1 MNRQCR
7 TAIFFL
13 LIMIGVFLF
22 LSGWCFYLQYFRAE
36 QYTQACIAQ
45 QRAYSDRKPQR
56 GVILDCRGRVL
67 AASNV
72 IRTAFAEPRI
82 IKDPKDTS
90 TCLASIVDMG
100 AHDICR
106 LITESSNPGFVK
118 VKTDLSSE
126 QCAAASRI
134 HGIGIQYDWL
144 RHYPM
149 GRLAAH
155 VLGFTSADGR
165 GLAGVEFQYDKNL
178 QGSSG
183 ESVYFADVRRRP
195 ICPYRPFQ
203 TESEQLHGSV
213 VPVDGLS
220 LILSLD
226 AVIQQFAWTELL
238 KQYESYGAES
248 ALAIVAEP
256 RTGALLAMVSLPD
269 FDPADARFTDPNL
282 FCNHAITDQFE
293 PGSIIKPIVA
303 AIALDAAAVNR
314 DEKIFCEHGNYYG
327 KGFGRIGE
335 YRRGFGNL
343 TVREILVES
352 SNIGMAKIGQRLGK
366 EKLYDGLKFFGFG
379 KKVGIELPGEA
390 EGLLRHPGQWTGYS
404 VTRIPFGQ
412 EISVTAIQLVRAFC
426 ILANQGRLVRPHL
439 VRATV
444 DNHGLIIDAK
454 PALPTIG
461 YIVKPEI
468 AKWIVTEAMTGV
480 VNEGTGKKAKLGKW
494 QVFGKTGT
502 AQLAASKGGGYQ
514 EGAYIASFIAG
525 APVEDPRVI
534 VLVSVRKPNVS
545 LGKGYTGGTVAA
557 PVAAA
562 ILKKTLN
569 YLQIPQR
576 NKIPSHLTA
585 KYTRKQ

>member
-1 MNRQCR
+1 
-7 TAIFFL
+7 
-13 LIMIGVFLF
+13 
-22 LSGWCFYLQYFRAE
+22 LQYFRAE
-36 QYTQACIAQ
+36 QYTRASIAQ

-72 IRTAFAEPRI
+72 IRTVFAEPRI

-106 LITESSNPGFVK
+106 LITESRNPGFVK
-118 VKTDLSSE
+118 VKTGLSSE
-126 QCAAASRI
+126 QCSAASRI

-165 GLAGVEFQYDKNL
+165 GLAGVEYQYDKKL

-203 TESEQLHGSV
+203 TEGEQLHGSI
-213 VPVDGLS
+213 VPVDGLG
-220 LILSLD
+220 LILTLD
-226 AVIQQFAWTELL
+226 AVIQQFARTELL
-238 KQYESYGAES
+238 KQYESYEAES

-256 RTGALLAMVSLPD
+256 RTGALLAIVSLPD
-269 FDPADARFTDPNL
+269 FDPVDARFTDPNL

-303 AIALDAAAVNR
+303 AIALDAAVVNR
-314 DEKIFCEHGNYYG
+314 DEKIFCEHGSYYG

-335 YRRGFGNL
+335 YRRGFGDL

-366 EKLYDGLKFFGFG
+366 ENLYDGLKFFGFG
-379 KKVGIELPGEA
+379 QKVGIELPGEA
-390 EGLLRHPGQWTGYS
+390 EGLLRPTDKWTGYS

-439 VRATV
+439 VRAMV
-444 DNHGLIIDAK
+444 NNHGSVVDAR
-454 PALPTIG
+454 PAPPAIG

-480 VNEGTGKKAKLGKW
+480 INEGTGKRAKLEKW

-502 AQLAASKGGGYQ
+502 AQLARADGKGYS
-514 EGAYIASFIAG
+514 EDSYVASFIAG
-525 APVEDPRVI
+525 APAEDPS
-534 VLVSVRKPNVS
+534 VLVLISIRKPNVS

-562 ILKKTLN
+562 ILEKTLN
-569 YLQIPQR
+569 YIHVPTR

-585 KYTRKQ
+585 QYTRTQ